1 MQKQVLPVAVILAC
15 CLAFIGKPDA
25 MSESADTPGFDRAQT
40 LVVNLNKKVGS
51 SGYYLLEGLR
61 FVDTMDHDLLKSLRQ
76 VQEVEKTY
84 AKLRGKPDNRY
95 FELTEVKIE
104 KAISSNTAL
113 RDDIRDAY
121 SQLKAQIKDTLVMDE
136 VSAKKGVH

>member
-1 MQKQVLPVAVILAC
+1 MQRKLIPVALVLAC
-15 CLAFIGKPDA
+15 SALFIGKPDA
-25 MSESADTPGFDRAQT
+25 LSESADAPGFDRAQT
-40 LVVNLNKKVGS
+40 LVINLNKKVGS

-104 KAISSNTAL
+104 KAISSNIAL

-121 SQLKAQIKDTLVMDE
+121 SQLKAQIKDVLVMDE
-136 VSAKKGVH
+136 VSAKKGGH